1 MNEYKILITG
11 TTGAGKTTAI
21 AAISEAA
28 PVRTDVR
35 NNDPGF
41 AKATTTVGL
50 DYGELTLD
58 NGDKLRLYGTPGQ
71 ERFGFMWGIL
81 AQGALGLVIL
91 IDNSR
96 PDPLADLAIYIKG
109 FNGLIHEAACVVGVG
124 RMDTHPEPGLGAY
137 AEALHGAAV
146 LCPLVPV
153 DVRDQ
158 AQVLMLMDLLL
169 TQLES
174 KQIPHPPPITTLPA
188 NAASRGENAFPH
200 PQGSAHHELAA
211 ASDRAR

>member
-1 MNEYKILITG
+1 MNEYKILLTG

-21 AAISEAA
+21 AALSEIA
-28 PVRTDVR
+28 PVRTDVK
-35 NNDPGF
+35 NTDSTF

-91 IDNSR
+91 IDNTR
-96 PDPLADLAIYIKG
+96 PDPLADLALYIKG

-124 RMDTHPEPGLGAY
+124 RMDTHGSPDLGAY
-137 AEALHGAAV
+137 AEALYKAGV

-153 DVRDQ
+153 DVREP

-169 TQLES
+169 TQFES
-174 KQIPHPPPITTLPA
+174 KQLTPQSTPTTAGSSPLPTGPL
-188 NAASRGENAFPH
+188 NHEFVAATDH
-200 PQGSAHHELAA
+200 
-211 ASDRAR
+211 AR